1 VKVAELCEFHKFRLT
16 DQPPPPDPAPGEI
29 LVRVK
34 AVGICG
40 SDVHNFSEGG
50 IGDMRCAY
58 PMVLGH
64 EPAGVVEKI
73 SSGVTGWSV
82 GDPAVLEPALYCY
95 HCEYCL
101 TGHHNVCANI
111 RFLSNP
117 GHPGFFREY
126 VSLPAGNLL
135 PQPSN
140 LNAAEATLVEPLA
153 IILHSLHLAAMR
165 PGETAVVF
173 GAGPIGLLT
182 VAALRLAGAG
192 RIWSVEPVT
201 HRRELAKVVGAD
213 AAINPREV
221 DVVKQILADTSKR
234 GVDVSFDCVCKEN
247 TLNECL
253 YVTRNAG
260 RVIITGIPSESFV
273 SLDTNPMRRK
283 ELPIL
288 TVRRSN
294 HDTGAA
300 LRMLAAEPGRFVPIL
315 THSKPI
321 NEIQPAFEGLEKY
334 ADGAGKVV
342 LTL

>member
-1 VKVAELCEFHKFRLT
+1 MKVAELSEFHQFRLT
-16 DQPPPPDPAPGEI
+16 DQPAPPDPAPGEI

-50 IGDMRCAY
+50 IGDARCAY

-64 EPAGVVEKI
+64 EPAGTVEKI

-126 VSLPAGNLL
+126 VTLPATNLL
-135 PQPSN
+135 PQPAN
-140 LNAAEATLVEPLA
+140 LSAAEATIVEPLA
-153 IILHSLHLAAMR
+153 IILHSLHLAVFR

-182 VAALRLAGAG
+182 VAALRLAGAA
-192 RIWSVEPVT
+192 RIWSVEPVA
-201 HRRELAKVVGAD
+201 HRRELAKTVGAD
-213 AAINPREV
+213 AVIDPGQTDPVR
-221 DVVKQILADTSKR
+221 QILADTWKR
-234 GVDVSFDCVCKEN
+234 GVDVSFDCACKGN

-260 RVIITGIPSESFV
+260 RVIITGIPSDSFI

-283 ELPIL
+283 ELPVL

-294 HDTGAA
+294 HDSETA
-300 LRMLAAEPGRFVPIL
+300 LSMLASEPRRFVPIL
-315 THSKPI
+315 THTKPI
-321 NEIQPAFEGLEKY
+321 DDIQSAFEGLEKY

-342 LTL
+342 LSF